1 MNKKTKK
8 WCIENMLNT
17 IDCEVFLE
25 YLGYVD
31 EDDNNTL
38 PNLKLKEAEYN
49 SIKIRVKQ
57 SINVIQALDINEVSK
72 QGAISALKLVLNEF
86 SNNENYLE

>member
-1 MNKKTKK
+1 MNKKTKE

-17 IDCEVFLE
+17 TDCEALLE
-25 YLGYVD
+25 YLGYGN
-31 EDDNNTL
+31 EDNHNTL
-38 PNLKLKEAEYN
+38 PNLKLKESEYN

-72 QGAISALKLVLNEF
+72 QGAVSALKLVLNEF
-86 SNNENYLE
+86 N